1 MYRKQQLVLLRLNSV
16 FFRNRLAEMKE
27 SANLPSELGQIT
39 VLVAGKILRN
49 LHSVSY
55 YET

>member
-27 SANLPSELGQIT
+27 SANQPSELGQIT